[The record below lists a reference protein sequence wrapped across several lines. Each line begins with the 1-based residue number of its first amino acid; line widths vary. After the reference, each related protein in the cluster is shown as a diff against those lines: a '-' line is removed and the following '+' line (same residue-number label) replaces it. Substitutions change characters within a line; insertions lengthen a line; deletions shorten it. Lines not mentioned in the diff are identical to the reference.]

1 MSSFVSSVTSIALV
15 VIFFG
20 GSILFHELGHF
31 IAAKKRKLFVPK
43 FSIGFGPKLFGFKY
57 KGTEFVISLL
67 PLGGYV
73 AVPQL
78 ADLKEIEGKYEIP
91 KNSKEATCYDKVI
104 VAAAGPFANIILSFL
119 LAIFLH
125 FIGLPD
131 LECKLN
137 TYIGYVQPTI
147 ELPDGTEIQS
157 PAALAGL
164 KKNDKVLSV
173 DGAPVKKFD
182 DISTMVMLGTRKDE
196 TGNPISLIEVERDG
210 EKLDLAAHPVK
221 ISINQ
226 GKDDEFRVLGIF
238 PKQTL
243 IIGGFS
249 KFFDHKNCDLKKED
263 QILSINGEDVFS
275 IYDFREKVTQ
285 SDSTVALK
293 VLRDGKILTRS
304 AKILEINVQKP
315 YVCVSFGNKKS
326 KLCISEEK
334 IENNTHDESQKKFSC
349 IFSDKKFLKKNKIP
363 NEIIE
368 CTFDKKFSSV
378 EELANYIK
386 NFSSFDLNLKING
399 IIKRITIDEISSS
412 EYFSE
417 KNEKF
422 VGISFRDKTVITHP
436 SPIELIR
443 DVTSQTM
450 KTLHGLFCSTS
461 DISVKHLTGPAG
473 LIKTFYMFAE
483 GSFSWLVW
491 FVILVNVNL
500 AIINILPFPILDG
513 GIIMMSL
520 IERMTKWKKLDKVF
534 SKLQSVFFFLLIAL
548 VVYVTFFDIK
558 RMITGDDE
566 KFRMQMESMISQ
578 NYE

>member
-1 MSSFVSSVTSIALV
+1 MMNL
-15 VIFFG
+15 
-20 GSILFHELGHF
+20 
-31 IAAKKRKLFVPK
+31 
-43 FSIGFGPKLFGFKY
+43 
-57 KGTEFVISLL
+57 
-67 PLGGYV
+67 
-73 AVPQL
+73 
-78 ADLKEIEGKYEIP
+78 
-91 KNSKEATCYDKVI
+91 
-104 VAAAGPFANIILSFL
+104 
-119 LAIFLH
+119 
-125 FIGLPD
+125 
-131 LECKLN
+131 
-137 TYIGYVQPTI
+137 
-147 ELPDGTEIQS
+147 
-157 PAALAGL
+157 
-164 KKNDKVLSV
+164 
-173 DGAPVKKFD
+173 
-182 DISTMVMLGTRKDE
+182 
-196 TGNPISLIEVERDG
+196 
-210 EKLDLAAHPVK
+210 
-221 ISINQ
+221 
-226 GKDDEFRVLGIF
+226 
-238 PKQTL
+238 
-243 IIGGFS
+243 
-249 KFFDHKNCDLKKED
+249 
-263 QILSINGEDVFS
+263 
-275 IYDFREKVTQ
+275 
-285 SDSTVALK
+285 
-293 VLRDGKILTRS
+293 
-304 AKILEINVQKP
+304 
-315 YVCVSFGNKKS
+315 
-326 KLCISEEK
+326 
-334 IENNTHDESQKKFSC
+334 KKFSHAY
-349 IFSDKKFLKKNKIP
+349 SL
-363 NEIIE
+363 
-368 CTFDKKFSSV
+368 T
-378 EELANYIK
+378 K

-483 GSFSWLVW
+483 GSFSWLLW

>member
-1 MSSFVSSVTSIALV
+1 M
-15 VIFFG
+15 
-20 GSILFHELGHF
+20 
-31 IAAKKRKLFVPK
+31 
-43 FSIGFGPKLFGFKY
+43 
-57 KGTEFVISLL
+57 
-67 PLGGYV
+67 
-73 AVPQL
+73 
-78 ADLKEIEGKYEIP
+78 
-91 KNSKEATCYDKVI
+91 
-104 VAAAGPFANIILSFL
+104 
-119 LAIFLH
+119 
-125 FIGLPD
+125 
-131 LECKLN
+131 
-137 TYIGYVQPTI
+137 
-147 ELPDGTEIQS
+147 
-157 PAALAGL
+157 
-164 KKNDKVLSV
+164 
-173 DGAPVKKFD
+173 
-182 DISTMVMLGTRKDE
+182 
-196 TGNPISLIEVERDG
+196 
-210 EKLDLAAHPVK
+210 
-221 ISINQ
+221 
-226 GKDDEFRVLGIF
+226 
-238 PKQTL
+238 
-243 IIGGFS
+243 
-249 KFFDHKNCDLKKED
+249 
-263 QILSINGEDVFS
+263 SINGEDVFS
-275 IYDFREKVTQ
+275 IYDFREKVTK
-285 SDSTVALK
+285 SDDKVVLK
-293 VLRDGKILTRS
+293 VLRDGKILTRD
-304 AKILEINVQKP
+304 AKISEINVQKP
-315 YVCVSFGNKKS
+315 YVCVSFGDKKS

-334 IENNTHDESQKKFSC
+334 IWNNTDDGSQKKFSC
-349 IFSDKKFLKKNKIP
+349 VFSDKKFLKKNKIP

-368 CTFDKKFSSV
+368 CTFDKNFSSV

-500 AIINILPFPILDG
+500 AIINILPFQILDG